1 MKDHLSVVAGW
12 SRSVVRKVAEEDMVA
27 ADRMMMMGEMMM
39 LTNLSAQIATTEEGA
54 VVDIT
59 TIGVVRIVVDTTIG
73 VGLTEEEEER
83 GAATV
88 VEEVIV
94 EARGALIATE
104 AALPTITTRGMLQ
117 IVTII
122 NG

>member
-27 ADRMMMMGEMMM
+27 ADRMMMMEEMMM

-59 TIGVVRIVVDTTIG
+59 TIGVVRMVADTMKG
-73 VGLTEEEEER
+73 VGLTEEER

-94 EARGALIATE
+94 EARGALIEME

-122 NG
+122 NGQ

>member
-1 MKDHLSVVAGW
+1 
-12 SRSVVRKVAEEDMVA
+12 MVA

-39 LTNLSAQIATTEEGA
+39 LTNLSAQIATTEER
-54 VVDIT
+54 VDIT
-59 TIGVVRIVVDTTIG
+59 TTGVVRMVVDTTIG
-73 VGLTEEEEER
+73 VGLTEEER

-88 VEEVIV
+88 VEVIV
-94 EARGALIATE
+94 EVRGALIAME

-122 NG
+122 NGQED